1 MPRGPQ
7 PGRSEDRL
15 ALSAHLEPLLQE
27 SNTLEKRLP
36 VNTST
41 AEGLNR
47 KLLHTCPPAKG
58 RSRKAVWE
66 IQRSPERRDAYIHE
80 STLMPGIELP
90 GAKKIGYIKEDLG
103 RRHYYADGS
112 CSRWM
117 HDPNCNRVIW
127 GRPEKSDTFNSRASN
142 KKCIERGEFAALG

>member
-15 ALSAHLEPLLQE
+15 AFSAHLEPLLQE

-66 IQRSPERRDAYIHE
+66 IQRSPERRDAHIHE
-80 STLMPGIELP
+80 STFDTRDRTSWCQKNRLHQ
-90 GAKKIGYIKEDLG
+90 G
-103 RRHYYADGS
+103 RSG
-112 CSRWM
+112 
-117 HDPNCNRVIW
+117 
-127 GRPEKSDTFNSRASN
+127 T
-142 KKCIERGEFAALG
+142 